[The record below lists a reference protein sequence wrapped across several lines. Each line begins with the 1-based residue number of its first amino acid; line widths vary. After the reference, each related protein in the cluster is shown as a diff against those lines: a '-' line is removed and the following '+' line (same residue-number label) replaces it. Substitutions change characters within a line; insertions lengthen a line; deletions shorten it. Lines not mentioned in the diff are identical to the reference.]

1 MNEPVLNTL
10 RPLEEIEH
18 ESEEEDE
25 NNFDESAEGK
35 QFCSTYPAMFCQFS
49 WSAHF
54 YFVFVGLPTTNTP
67 SPAAKRKTNYLTGKP
82 SITKTISMESGSNMD
97 PNEIKLAGNVF

>member
-1 MNEPVLNTL
+1 
-10 RPLEEIEH
+10 
-18 ESEEEDE
+18 
-25 NNFDESAEGK
+25 
-35 QFCSTYPAMFCQFS
+35 MFCLFS
-49 WSAHF
+49 WSTHF

-97 PNEIKLAGNVF
+97 PNEIKLAGNVVQ

>member
-1 MNEPVLNTL
+1 MNLLKV
-10 RPLEEIEH
+10 
-18 ESEEEDE
+18 
-25 NNFDESAEGK
+25 NNFVVHIR
-35 QFCSTYPAMFCQFS
+35 QCFT
-49 WSAHF
+49 HF

>member
-1 MNEPVLNTL
+1 MLTLFLNCHNFFSGLRAMNEPVLNTL

-35 QFCSTYPAMFCQFS
+35 
-49 WSAHF
+49 
-54 YFVFVGLPTTNTP
+54 
-67 SPAAKRKTNYLTGKP
+67 
-82 SITKTISMESGSNMD
+82 
-97 PNEIKLAGNVF
+97 

>member
-25 NNFDESAEGK
+25 INFDESAEG
-35 QFCSTYPAMFCQFS
+35 
-49 WSAHF
+49 
-54 YFVFVGLPTTNTP
+54 LPITDTP
-67 SPAAKRKTNYLTGKP
+67 SPAGKRKTNYLTGKP

-97 PNEIKLAGNVF
+97 PNEIKLAGKRFFFDYLVCCTYTYVVTEF

>member
-1 MNEPVLNTL
+1 MNLLKV
-10 RPLEEIEH
+10 
-18 ESEEEDE
+18 
-25 NNFDESAEGK
+25 NNFLVHIRQCFAYLAEVL
-35 QFCSTYPAMFCQFS
+35 FFFL
-49 WSAHF
+49 
-54 YFVFVGLPTTNTP
+54 FVGLPTTNTP